1 MILTRI
7 ELNNFGSYRGSNVFE
22 INTNDEAKKIVIIG
36 GKNGSGKTTLF
47 MAIEL
52 VLYGHYCFGYKNAG
66 KLYTKK
72 VMTYINDQARL
83 NDEEIAYISLDFSD
97 SSNGDLDHYRVIRT
111 WTWKRSEIKE
121 EFKVIKNDRV
131 LCDQDLTDFQ
141 NFLLNLIPPTLLK
154 LCFFD
159 GERIAEYLLDDQ
171 RNNVRDALMILS
183 GHDTFDIMH
192 TNVKKVFAASES
204 EEDTTTREYLRCKSA
219 LKHLNHVQQELTDSI
234 AGLQTQQ
241 EEKKAEIERLK
252 KEYADQGG
260 ISFEE
265 WKGLNAELKT
275 EEAKRERI
283 SWERK
288 AMASDILPFLIAG
301 SLLEQV
307 RPQIIKEHEFK
318 TWKAVSSSIQA
329 EAFKQTIVKSIQD
342 HGSNDATEFGLS
354 VYDDIVHFLLPTNGW
369 DEFVPLFGL
378 SDDDEMHVQAVLN
391 RVSQFDTKKIAGYKR
406 RIDKSL
412 ARTKQIRDKLQ
423 SSSVENYQAH
433 IDTVAAITQEVF
445 NLSLQLQGKE
455 NELAACTAQ
464 IVLAEKEFDAAYKN
478 LESDIKRRSVSAI
491 SSRVLLFL
499 EELQENLFT
508 NLLQAVKKDTL
519 SEFNRLIRK
528 KKFIDDIEI
537 DRDFRVHLLRQQL
550 VEKRDIVRI
559 HSRSGVVGVK
569 RSLGEYTFA
578 HLCQC
583 LNITEESEFEDAL
596 NSCERNDFA
605 LLMEINKATL
615 SKGET
620 QIFVMSLY
628 WALMQQCKCELPFI
642 IDTPFARIDSEHR
655 AKIVEQFFK
664 KLPGQLFVLSTN
676 EELNS
681 THMAALS
688 ERTSN
693 VFLLEYGDDKRTQII
708 ENRYFEV

>member
-7 ELNNFGSYRGSNVFE
+7 ELHNFGSYRGGNVFK
-22 INTNDEAKKIVIIG
+22 INTGDKSKKIVIIG

-47 MAIEL
+47 MAVEL

-72 VMTYINDQARL
+72 VMTYINDQAKL
-83 NDEEIAYISLDFSD
+83 NDEEKAYISLDFSD

-111 WTWKRSEIKE
+111 WTWKRGEIKE
-121 EFKVIKNDRV
+121 EFEVIKNDRV
-131 LCDQDLTDFQ
+131 LCEQDLTDFQ

-192 TNVKKVFAASES
+192 TNVKKVFAASDS
-204 EEDTTTREYLRCKSA
+204 EEDTATREYLRCKSA
-219 LKHLNHVQQELTDSI
+219 LKHFHHLQQELTDSI
-234 AGLQTQQ
+234 AGMQTQQ
-241 EEKKAEIERLK
+241 EEKRSEIERLK

-260 ISFEE
+260 ISFDE
-265 WKGLNAELKT
+265 WKDLNTELKT

-301 SLLEQV
+301 SLLDQV

-318 TWKAVSSSIQA
+318 TWKAVSSSIQT
-329 EAFKQTIVKSIQD
+329 EAFKQAIVKSIQD
-342 HGSNDATEFGLS
+342 YGSNEASELGS
-354 VYDDIVHFLLPTNGW
+354 SIYNDIVHFLLPTNGW
-369 DEFVPLFGL
+369 DEFAPLFGL

-391 RVSQFDTKKIAGYKR
+391 RVSQFDTKKITGYKR

-412 ARTKQIRDKLQ
+412 ARTKQIREKLQ
-423 SSSVENYQAH
+423 NSSVENYQAH
-433 IDTVAAITQEVF
+433 IDAVAAITQEIYDVA
-445 NLSLQLQGKE
+445 LQLQGKE
-455 NELAACTAQ
+455 NELASCNTQ
-464 IVLAEKEFDAAYKN
+464 IALAEKELDAAYKK

-537 DRDFRVHLLRQQL
+537 DTDFKVHLLRRQL
-550 VEKRDIVRI
+550 VEKRDVARI
-559 HSRSGVVGVK
+559 YRRSGVMGVK

-583 LNITEESEFEDAL
+583 LNITDESEFESAL
-596 NSCERNDFA
+596 YAYNGNDFEI
-605 LLMEINKATL
+605 LMEINKDTL

-664 KLPGQLFVLSTN
+664 QLPGQLFVLSTN
-676 EELNS
+676 EEISS
-681 THMAALS
+681 THIAALS

-693 VFLLEYGDDKRTQII
+693 VFLLEYGDDKRTHII

>member
-7 ELNNFGSYRGSNVFE
+7 EINNFGSYRDGSVFE
-22 INTNDEAKKIVIIG
+22 ISTGDKSKKIVIIG

-52 VLYGHYCFGYKNAG
+52 ALYGHYCLGYKNAG

-72 VMTYINDQARL
+72 VMTYINDQAKL
-83 NDEEIAYISLDFSD
+83 NDGERAYISLDFSD
-97 SSNGDLDHYRVIRT
+97 SNNGDLDHYRVTRT
-111 WTWKRSEIKE
+111 WTWKRGEIKE
-121 EFKVIKNDRV
+121 EFKVIKNNQL
-131 LCDQDLTDFQ
+131 LCDHDLTDFQ

-171 RNNVRDALMILS
+171 KNNVRDALMILS
-183 GHDTFDIMH
+183 GHDTFNIIH

-204 EEDTTTREYLRCKSA
+204 EEDTATREYLRCKST
-219 LKHLNHVQQELTDSI
+219 LRHLHHVQQELNDNI
-234 AGLQTQQ
+234 ANLQTQQ
-241 EEKKAEIERLK
+241 EEKKSEIERLK

-265 WKGLNAELKT
+265 WKALNTELKT

-318 TWKAVSSSIQA
+318 TWKAVSSSIRT
-329 EAFKQTIVKSIQD
+329 EGFKQLIVRSIQD
-342 HGSNDATEFGLS
+342 YGANDATKLGSS
-354 VYDDIVHFLLPTNGW
+354 VYDDIVHFLLPANGW
-369 DEFVPLFGL
+369 NEFVPLFGL

-391 RVSQFDTKKIAGYKR
+391 RVSQFDAKKITGYKH

-412 ARTKQIRDKLQ
+412 ARTKQIREKLQ
-423 SSSVENYQAH
+423 NSSVENYQAH
-433 IDTVAAITQEVF
+433 VDAVAAITQDIF
-445 NLSLQLQGKE
+445 NLSLQMQSEK
-455 NELAACTAQ
+455 NELETCTAQ
-464 IVLAEKEFDAAYKN
+464 IALAEKELDAAYKK

-537 DRDFRVHLLRQQL
+537 DRDFRVHLLRRQL

-559 HSRSGVVGVK
+559 HRRSGVVGVK

-583 LNITEESEFEDAL
+583 LNIADGSEFENVL
-596 NSCERNDFA
+596 NAYEGNDFE
-605 LLMEINKATL
+605 LLMEISKDTL

-681 THMAALS
+681 THISALS

-693 VFLLEYGDDKRTQII
+693 MFLLEYGDDKRTQII

>member
-7 ELNNFGSYRGSNVFE
+7 ELNNFGSYRGSNTFE
-22 INTNDEAKKIVIIG
+22 INTDNDSKKIVIIG

-47 MAIEL
+47 TAIEL

-72 VMTYINDQARL
+72 VMTYINDQAKL
-83 NDEEIAYISLDFSD
+83 NDEEKAYISLDFSD
-97 SSNGDLDHYRVIRT
+97 SSNGDLDHYHVIRT
-111 WTWKRSEIKE
+111 WTWKRGEVKE
-121 EFKVIKNDRV
+121 RFEAIKNGQP
-131 LCDQDLTDFQ
+131 LCNQDLTDFQ

-171 RNNVRDALMILS
+171 KNNLRDALMILS
-183 GHDTFDIMH
+183 GHDTFDIMY

-204 EEDTTTREYLRCKSA
+204 EEDTATREYLRCKSE
-219 LKHLNHVQQELTDSI
+219 LKHLYHVQQELNDGV
-234 AGLQTQQ
+234 ADLQTKQ
-241 EEKKAEIERLK
+241 EEKRAEIEQLK

-260 ISFEE
+260 ISFDE
-265 WKGLNAELKT
+265 WKDLNTELKS

-283 SWERK
+283 SWERRG
-288 AMASDILPFLIAG
+288 MASDILPFLIVE
-301 SLLEQV
+301 SLLKQV

-318 TWKAVSSSIQA
+318 TWKAVSSSIQT
-329 EAFKQTIVKSIQD
+329 EDFKQVIVRSIQD
-342 HGSNDATEFGLS
+342 YGSNDAAKLGSS
-354 VYDDIVHFLLPTNGW
+354 VYDGIVHFLLPTNGW

-412 ARTKQIRDKLQ
+412 ARTKLIREKLQ
-423 SSSVENYQAH
+423 NSSVENYQAH
-433 IDTVAAITQEVF
+433 IDAVAAITQDIF
-445 NLSLQLQGKE
+445 NLSLQLQSEE
-455 NELAACTAQ
+455 NELEACTAQ
-464 IVLAEKEFDAAYKN
+464 IALAKKELDAAYKK

-491 SSRVLLFL
+491 SSRVLLLL
-499 EELQENLFT
+499 EELQEKLFI

-528 KKFIDDIEI
+528 KRFIDDIEI
-537 DRDFRVHLLRQQL
+537 DRDFRVHLLRRQL

-559 HSRSGVVGVK
+559 HHRSGVVGVK
-569 RSLGEYTFA
+569 RSLGEYAFA

-583 LNITEESEFEDAL
+583 LKITDESEFKNEL
-596 NSCERNDFA
+596 NAYEGNEFE
-605 LLMEINKATL
+605 LLVEINKDTL

-628 WALMQQCKCELPFI
+628 WALMQQCKCELPFV

-681 THMAALS
+681 THMMALS